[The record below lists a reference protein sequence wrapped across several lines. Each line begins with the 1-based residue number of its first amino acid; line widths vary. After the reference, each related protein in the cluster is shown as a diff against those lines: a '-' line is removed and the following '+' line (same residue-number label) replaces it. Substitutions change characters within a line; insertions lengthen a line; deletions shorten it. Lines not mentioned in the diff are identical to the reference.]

1 VIAANCILSGIDL
14 GPDTEKNLAYTAYFA
29 SRTGAT
35 IRLLYIIDYLLTP
48 PAYLASYIEEEKKRE
63 EEEMARLQA
72 LLSGLELKI
81 ESSVMLGR
89 LYESFMKSIQ
99 ETSADLLVIGYKS
112 HLLRPSSSERLIKSL
127 AVPML
132 VVRGERAEKASPGT
146 VTIRKIL
153 CPVDFS
159 ENSRKAISVA
169 KAYAGLFSADLRIMH
184 VVPSH
189 LMKEKWEQW
198 INPDKNDNQRFE
210 EGLRSDA
217 ASKLSQLTKEFNMPA
232 EAEIV
237 QGAAGQMVCASAEEG
252 AYDMIVMGARGLSYL
267 QGVLIGSTTETV
279 LKSSP
284 CPVLIVH

>member
-1 VIAANCILSGIDL
+1 MIASKCILSGIDL

-29 SRTGAT
+29 STTGAT
-35 IRLLYIIDYLLTP
+35 VRLLYIIDYLLTP

-72 LLSGLELKI
+72 LLGGFAVKT
-81 ESSVMLGR
+81 ESRVMLGR
-89 LYESFMKSIQ
+89 LHESFMKSIQ
-99 ETSADLLVIGYKS
+99 ETSADLLVIGYKA

-127 AVPML
+127 AMPML

-159 ENSRKAISVA
+159 ENSRKAVSMA
-169 KAYAGLFSADLRIMH
+169 KAYAGLFSADLHILH

-189 LMKEKWEQW
+189 VMKEKWEQW
-198 INPDKNDNQRFE
+198 ISPDEKNSQRFE

-217 ASKLSQLTKEFNMPA
+217 AAKLSQLMKEFNIPA

-237 QGAAGQMVCASAEEG
+237 SGRIRSNDMFCCGRRRIRYDCHGSARTLLSAG
-252 AYDMIVMGARGLSYL
+252 GLDR
-267 QGVLIGSTTETV
+267 Q
-279 LKSSP
+279 
-284 CPVLIVH
+284 HD

>member
-1 VIAANCILSGIDL
+1 VIAANCILAGIDL

-48 PAYLASYIEEEKKRE
+48 PAYLASYIEEEKKRG
-63 EEEMARLQA
+63 EEEMARLQV
-72 LLSGLELKI
+72 LLSGLELKT

-89 LYESFMKSIQ
+89 LHESFMKSIQ
-99 ETSADLLVIGYKS
+99 ETSADLLVIGYKA
-112 HLLRPSSSERLIKSL
+112 HLLRPSSSERLIRSL
-127 AVPML
+127 AMPML

-159 ENSRKAISVA
+159 ENSRKAISMA
-169 KAYAGLFSADLRIMH
+169 KAYAGLLSADLHIMH

-189 LMKEKWEQW
+189 VMKEKWEQW
-198 INPDKNDNQRFE
+198 INPDKNDSQRFE
-210 EGLRSDA
+210 EGLLSDA
-217 ASKLSQLTKEFNMPA
+217 ASKLSQLTKEFNIQA

-237 QGAAGQMVCASAEEG
+237 QGATGQMVCAAAEEG

-267 QGVLIGSTTETV
+267 HGVLIGSTTESV